1 MLRQHTDKAA
11 VLSVFFSNIHVENHN
26 QTHAGYRTKVITI
39 TDDPHSTHNDEN
51 NNSPE
56 RTDDLEATASHCK
69 KTANLGVKKVNQ
81 SKTRA
86 IFCVP

>member
-56 RTDDLEATASHCK
+56 RTDDLEATAFVKNCKFGCK
-69 KTANLGVKKVNQ
+69 KG
-81 SKTRA
+81 
-86 IFCVP
+86 